1 MREFH
6 AMVPDDRDFTRST
19 AAARVNGYLGRHGS
33 PEQLDREL
41 PSLEPA
47 AATTLRESLDE

>member
-1 MREFH
+1 
-6 AMVPDDRDFTRST
+6 MVPDDRDFTRST

-33 PEQLDREL
+33 REQLDREL